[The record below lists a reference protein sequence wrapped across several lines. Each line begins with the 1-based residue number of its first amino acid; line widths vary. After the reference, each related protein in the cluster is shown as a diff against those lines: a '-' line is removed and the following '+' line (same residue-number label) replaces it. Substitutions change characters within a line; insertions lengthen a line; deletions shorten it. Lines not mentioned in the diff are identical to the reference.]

1 MQLSNATTS
10 LPKKKKKHVHWF
22 RITHMEVLCLQGE
35 REGEGGVQ
43 GSRGG
48 VVGDRGHGH
57 RKPWR
62 PRRRGGGEEAHW
74 GFVDIPS

>member
-1 MQLSNATTS
+1 
-10 LPKKKKKHVHWF
+10 
-22 RITHMEVLCLQGE
+22 MEVLSLQGE